1 MPSIKFVCD
10 QDLFLG
16 LHFQDTFDT
25 SRLNAPILLSFS
37 NGMNTV
43 LLQTPISYCIDSMG
57 CLVTCFGMTG
67 FSSWLFKPCLKQT
80 MHYSSKAL
88 IKPIISWSDVV
99 VFQTSPWEDK
109 RSFMIGTPIFFLFTA
124 ADFTLWMIYLSGFA
138 LHSVHLPWGFLSYQY
153 FSSTLYESFSL
164 LRPLHEVWNASF
176 NSYASRYEMNG
187 LANHSFQR
195 KGFIPPQTSATI
207 QSSSTPSNDATHSHE
222 QSGLCQPQELSF
234 YSSPISICRT
244 NAWVQL
250 FYKQ

>member
-10 QDLFLG
+10 QDLFG

-109 RSFMIGTPIFFLFTA
+109 RSFMIGTPIFSFLLQQILHCGWYISVVLRCIRYTC
-124 ADFTLWMIYLSGFA
+124 LGGFWA
-138 LHSVHLPWGFLSYQY
+138 INTFPPLFMSHSAFYGRY
-153 FSSTLYESFSL
+153 T
-164 LRPLHEVWNASF
+164 
-176 NSYASRYEMNG
+176 RYET
-187 LANHSFQR
+187 LVS
-195 KGFIPPQTSATI
+195 TATLRG
-207 QSSSTPSNDATHSHE
+207 T
-222 QSGLCQPQELSF
+222 
-234 YSSPISICRT
+234 R
-244 NAWVQL
+244 WMV
-250 FYKQ
+250 